1 VTCALLGPLPIS
13 NLPIVMIAG
22 VVGFAGNEAVALSE
36 EVRHRLLHQVRRL
49 DTAVIYVNPCGA
61 LRRRPARDDES
72 SRAR

>member
-1 VTCALLGPLPIS
+1 MS

-49 DTAVIYVNPCGA
+49 DTAVIHVNPCTHSGA
-61 LRRRPARDDES
+61 DPHEMTSPHEPAS
-72 SRAR
+72 